1 MHSSLR
7 IVIERSFGVQKNEV
21 VDIVRLTKLSNE
33 KTIEIILTCLALHS
47 FIRESAMT
55 DADFDMCDCDE
66 NCMPF
71 VMSGSSE
78 SSGVNSQLGDED
90 EDTNVFMDNIA
101 NALVAK
107 RS

>member
-1 MHSSLR
+1 M
-7 IVIERSFGVQKNEV
+7 IERSFGVQKNEV

-66 NCMPF
+66 NYMPF
-71 VMSGSSE
+71 AMSG
-78 SSGVNSQLGDED
+78 
-90 EDTNVFMDNIA
+90 
-101 NALVAK
+101 ALVLLPFFNGIK
-107 RS
+107 RC